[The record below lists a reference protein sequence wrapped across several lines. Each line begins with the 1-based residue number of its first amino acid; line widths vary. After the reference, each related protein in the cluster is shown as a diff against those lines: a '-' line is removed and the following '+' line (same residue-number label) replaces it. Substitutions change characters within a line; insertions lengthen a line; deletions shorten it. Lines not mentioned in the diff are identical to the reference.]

1 MKSIILRGI
10 PDDLYSKLKSRSKE
24 ESKSM
29 NKILL
34 SILENNFNVPGKF
47 VKKKKRFTELDGLFG
62 RWSVQEYEKMKAIV
76 NSQRE
81 IDEEVWK

>member
-10 PDDLYSKLKSRSKE
+10 PDDLYIKLKIRSKK
-24 ESKSM
+24 ESISM

-34 SILENNFNVPGKF
+34 LMLENNFGITGKP

-62 RWSVQEYEKMKAIV
+62 KWSSQEYEKMKAIV
-76 NSQRE
+76 SSQRE
-81 IDEEVWK
+81 IDEEIWK